1 MIDPGSLTQRQ
12 LAEVIGVTTRHI
24 QSLEKQGIDLG
35 RSEKCLYVLRDSV
48 KKWIDYKLRLA
59 EKKQQRQPP
68 GDLDELRAEKIAED
82 ISLTREKRIAQEME
96 NAKTAGGLYE
106 VDKADLEF
114 ADAIKGIVTLLA
126 TLPDRLERDCHIS
139 PDAVT
144 RVQTEVDAL
153 RDRLWRRFALDAD
166 G

>member
-1 MIDPGSLTQRQ
+1 MLGVVPKTLQR
-12 LAEVIGVTTRHI
+12 
-24 QSLEKQGIDLG
+24 LEKQGAMARNPEGFYELHKAIPAWVEYQRAL
-35 RSEKCLYVLRDSV
+35 V
-48 KKWIDYKLRLA
+48 
-59 EKKQQRQPP
+59 EKKAERKPP
-68 GDLDELRAEKIAED
+68 SDMEELRASLLEEQSA
-82 ISLTREKRIAQEME
+82 LTREKRIAQEME